1 MLRGTQMLRRV
12 VAASA
17 GAAGAAAWAVAAT
30 PTWCDEA
37 QAGEPAA
44 AAAPA
49 VDGEWHTRPKAEHRC
64 DMDQLAA
71 DFRVLYGCQSMAK
84 PETIERMY
92 GRRAKLEDPAMTLRS
107 RDSIRSAFDAMAVL
121 FDKAVVNSVD
131 VMPRDGTFQ
140 DPDLLVVWVD
150 AEYEVFGKAVP
161 FRTASRLTFVPGECV
176 VARHEDLWSG
186 KEFARRETVGFL
198 GNFFD
203 FLRDAN
209 GIFSSAIFRIM
220 AWAERS
226 RRARSG
232 RPAPFASGSG
242 LADDGAS
249 ERE

>member
-1 MLRGTQMLRRV
+1 MRRGANLIRRAA
-12 VAASA
+12 VAGA

-37 QAGEPAA
+37 EAAEPAA
-44 AAAPA
+44 AAAAA
-49 VDGEWHTRPKAEHRC
+49 VDTDWHTRPKAEHRC
-64 DMDQLAA
+64 DMEQLTA

-84 PETIERMY
+84 PETIERLY

-107 RDSIRSAFDAMAVL
+107 RDSIRSAFDGMAVL
-121 FDKAVVNSVD
+121 FDKAAVNSVD

-150 AEYEVFGKAVP
+150 AEYEVFGRAVP
-161 FRTASRLTFVPGECV
+161 FRTASRLTFAPGECV
-176 VARHEDLWSG
+176 VQRHEDLWSG

-209 GIFSSAIFRIM
+209 GIVSSAVFRVM

-226 RRARSG
+226 RRERSG
-232 RPAPFASGSG
+232 KPAPFASGNG
-242 LADDGAS
+242 RPDADEGA
-249 ERE
+249 

>member
-1 MLRGTQMLRRV
+1 MLRGAQLIRK
-12 VAASA
+12 AAA
-17 GAAGAAAWAVAAT
+17 AGVGAAGAAACAVAAT

-37 QAGEPAA
+37 EPTT

-49 VDGEWHTRPKAEHRC
+49 VDEEWHTRPKAEHRC
-64 DMDQLAA
+64 DMEQLAA
-71 DFRVLYGCQSMAK
+71 DFRILYGCQSMAK
-84 PETIERMY
+84 PETIERLY

-107 RDSIRSAFDAMAVL
+107 RDSIRSAFDGMAVL

-140 DPDLLVVWVD
+140 DPDLLVLWVD
-150 AEYEVFGKAVP
+150 AEYEVFGKTVP
-161 FRTASRLTFVPGECV
+161 FRTASRLSFAPGECV
-176 VARHEDLWSG
+176 VVRHEDLWSG

-209 GIFSSAIFRIM
+209 GIVSSAAFRVM

-226 RRARSG
+226 RRGRSG
-232 RPAPFASGSG
+232 KPAPFASGSG
-242 LADDGAS
+242 LADDEAKKEG
-249 ERE
+249 